1 VAVSAPGLPGVEW
14 PHYTFGPDEYGW
26 VIQDDGNSAGQ
37 SLKVYAICAD
47 PPSGYEVVTSPFMSL
62 SDTGFGSWSC
72 PAGKVVI
79 GGGFEGED
87 PVAVSAP
94 GLPGVEWPHYT
105 FGPDE
110 HGWVIQDDGNSAGQ
124 SLKVYALCAE
134 ETVLAVPV
142 AGTMALIG
150 LGALLAL
157 VGMSII
163 GAWRLRAVT

>member
-1 VAVSAPGLPGVEW
+1 MRRQVARLATVGLLAAVLPTG
-14 PHYTFGPDEYGW
+14 F
-26 VIQDDGNSAGQ
+26 
-37 SLKVYAICAD
+37 AIAD
-47 PPSGYEVVTSPFMSL
+47 IVNYEVVTSPSL
-62 SDTGFGSWSC
+62 SFGDGGWGGWSC
-72 PAGKVVI
+72 PAGKIVT

-110 HGWVIQDDGNSAGQ
+110 YGWVIQDYGNSAGQ
-124 SLKVYALCAE
+124 SLKVYAICAE

-150 LGALLAL
+150 LGVLLAL
-157 VGMSII
+157 VGI
-163 GAWRLRAVT
+163 GGIGRIGGGFRVG